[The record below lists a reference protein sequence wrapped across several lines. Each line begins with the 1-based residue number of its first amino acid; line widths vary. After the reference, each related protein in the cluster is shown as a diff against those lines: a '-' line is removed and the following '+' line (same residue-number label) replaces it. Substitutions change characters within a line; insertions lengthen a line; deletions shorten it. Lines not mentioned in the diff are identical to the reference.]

1 MKKIKFNVSGFLN
14 SEKKID
20 FLQYSEIPQPAK
32 KFVPDWYRDSRIL
45 GKENIRDPRIKNFK
59 NCLPFADSFITGYIL
74 STPCDIIIEKVENKD
89 PNIIMSSPI
98 ELFNSRKKEST
109 GLMQIPE
116 DCYNVNYIYNH
127 PMHISLP
134 KGYSALITH
143 PLNRYDLP
151 WVALSGIVDM
161 DKEPM
166 RPGQYP
172 IFIKKNAEGLIPK
185 GTPILQIIPFKRE
198 SWESEKNQK
207 LIDSFTS
214 STYSATSIFQNWY
227 RKFGWSRKEYN

>member
-1 MKKIKFNVSGFLN
+1 MKKIKFNVSGFISPENNL
-14 SEKKID
+14 D
-20 FLQYSEIPQPAK
+20 LLQYSEIPQPAK
-32 KFVPDWYRDSRIL
+32 KFIPDWYKDSRPL
-45 GKENIRDPRIKNFK
+45 DKKNIRDPRIKSFK
-59 NCLPFADSFITGYIL
+59 KCVPFADAFITGYIL
-74 STPCDIIIEKVENKD
+74 STPCDIIIEKIEGKD
-89 PNIIMSSPI
+89 PNIITSTTVNIFS
-98 ELFNSRKKEST
+98 SRKKEAT

-116 DCYNVNYIYNH
+116 ECYDVNYIYNH

-185 GTPILQIIPFKRE
+185 GTPVLQIIPFKRE
-198 SWESEKNQK
+198 SWKSEKSK
-207 LIDSFTS
+207 YLIDSFFS
-214 STYSATSIFQNWY
+214 SYYKATSVFQNWY
-227 RKFGWSRKEYN
+227 RKSGWSRKEYN